1 MEMQIV
7 DKSQSNLPISE
18 DVDTSEQPG
27 AVLLD
32 TGLSQCYNYNID
44 ESLVKYIVSNKSII
58 APLKCA
64 FRSVF
69 IIFTTRERNIILHK
83 VHVGVAKFL
92 RT

>member
-44 ESLVKYIVSNKSII
+44 ESLVK
-58 APLKCA
+58 
-64 FRSVF
+64 
-69 IIFTTRERNIILHK
+69 
-83 VHVGVAKFL
+83 
-92 RT
+92 